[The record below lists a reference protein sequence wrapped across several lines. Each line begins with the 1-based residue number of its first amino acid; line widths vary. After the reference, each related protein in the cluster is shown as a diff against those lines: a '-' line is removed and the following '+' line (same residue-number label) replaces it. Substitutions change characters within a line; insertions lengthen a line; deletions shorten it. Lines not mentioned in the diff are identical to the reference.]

1 MRTKFNINN
10 ESGVILM
17 ASTMGVFIM
26 LSLFAF
32 YLARFSVIETRTGG
46 YYTQDIKVRNLAM
59 TGIEHGLQSYKS
71 SRNTSN
77 IDGSFNNGTYSVRF
91 DSQNDESGV
100 SLSKSHYLTVKS
112 TGKIDDVERNVRFL
126 VSSLPEAFCF
136 SFYGNNS
143 GSQTFAETN
152 GSINGDMFF
161 NGSVQSNSSA
171 SNGTTFIGTG
181 SGGTLLSSPPEFP
194 DIDDSKY
201 EALLV
206 SAQSASPDYQNY
218 ALDFNSSDYVRIG
231 SSSDINSGIHSQHT
245 VEAWFRTNNKDSNTI
260 QVIYEQGGGTRGLNI
275 YIQSGRLYVGG
286 WNRRSNE
293 SNWIGTWDYTTNI
306 VNNKWHHVALTLS
319 GGSSVTNHA
328 LKLYLDGANVVS
340 GSGSRLWGHNPAN
353 IGRTL
358 NGSRYHNGSTGNG
371 YTFNGKIDEVRIWNV
386 ARTQNEINTF
396 KDTILNGNETHLTA
410 YYNFQENTGGKAND
424 TQTQSNNDGTISGAT
439 WTTGPSL
446 SKMNNSSFANR
457 TINLSSYSD
466 SKLLVNSDITISN
479 STINGPGYIVADGN
493 VTVNSN
499 SVINGDIYVICNG
512 NLNVVNSQLGTSLS
526 AAVITYSKGN
536 ADYQNSTVY
545 GLIISKGNT
554 LGLDGT
560 AHYGAILNHGS
571 SFTLVGNSDIIGSV
585 VSKFSVDL
593 QGNSASI
600 TRGNIPEF
608 IGKDIGLDPFV
619 LPGSYLEF

>member
-1 MRTKFNINN
+1 MRTRFNIKN

-32 YLARFSVIETRTGG
+32 YLARFSVLETRTGG

-71 SRNTSN
+71 SRNTSD

-91 DSQNDESGV
+91 DSQNDESGG
-100 SLSKSHYLTVKS
+100 SLSKSHYLTLKS

-136 SFYGNNS
+136 SFYGNNL
-143 GSQTFAETN
+143 GTQTFSETN

-161 NGSVQSNSSA
+161 NGSVQSNSGA
-171 SNGTTFIGTG
+171 SNGTTYIGTG
-181 SGGTLLSSPPEFP
+181 SGGTLLSSPPIFP
-194 DIDDSKY
+194 DIDDSEY
-201 EALLV
+201 EALLS

-218 ALDFNSSDYVRIG
+218 ALDFNNNDYVRIG

-245 VEAWFRTNNKDSNTI
+245 VEAWFRTNNKNSNTK
-260 QVIYEQGGGTRGLNI
+260 QVIYEQGGTTRGLNI

-286 WNRRSNE
+286 WNRRSSE
-293 SNWIGTWDYTTNI
+293 SNWSGTWDYTTNI
-306 VNNKWHHVALTLS
+306 VNNTWHHVALTLS
-319 GGSSVTNHA
+319 GGSSVTNNV
-328 LKLYLDGANVVS
+328 LKLYLDGSNVVS
-340 GSGSRLWGHNPAN
+340 GAGSRLWGHNPAN
-353 IGRTL
+353 IGRTVS
-358 NGSRYHNGSTGNG
+358 GSRYHNGTGNG

-386 ARTQNEINTF
+386 ARSQSEINAL
-396 KDTILNGNETHLTA
+396 KDTVLNGDEPYLTA
-410 YYNFQENTGGKAND
+410 YYNFQENTGGSAND
-424 TQTQSNNDGTISGAT
+424 TQTQSNNDGIISGAT

-457 TINLSSYSD
+457 IINLSSYSE

-479 STINGPGYIVADGN
+479 CTINGPGYIVANGN
-493 VTVNSN
+493 ITINSN
-499 SVINGDIYVICNG
+499 SVISGDIYIVCNG
-512 NLNVVNSQLGTSLS
+512 NLNVTNSLLGTSLS

-536 ADYQNSTVY
+536 AEYENSTVY
-545 GLIISKGNT
+545 GLIVSKGNS
-554 LGLDGT
+554 LELDET

-571 SFTLVGNSDIIGSV
+571 SFTLVGDSDIMGSV

-600 TRGNIPEF
+600 TRGNMPEF

>member
-1 MRTKFNINN
+1 MRTRFKFKD

-17 ASTMGVFIM
+17 ASTMGVFII

-32 YLARFSVIETRTGG
+32 YLARFSVIESRTGG

-59 TGIEHGLQSYKS
+59 AGIEQGLHSYKS
-71 SRNTSN
+71 SRNTSD

-91 DSQNDESGV
+91 DSQNDESGGP
-100 SLSKSHYLTVKS
+100 LSKSHYLTLKS

-136 SFYGNNS
+136 SFYGNNL
-143 GSQTFAETN
+143 GAQTFAEPN

-161 NGSVQSNSSA
+161 NGSVQSNSGA
-171 SNGTTFIGTG
+171 SNGTTYIGTG
-181 SGGTLLSSPPEFP
+181 SGGTLLSSPPIFP
-194 DIDDSKY
+194 DIDDTNY
-201 EALLV
+201 EALLS

-218 ALDFNSSDYVRIG
+218 ALDFNNNDYVRIE

-245 VEAWFRTNNKDSNTI
+245 VEAWFRTNNKNSNTKQI
-260 QVIYEQGGGTRGLNI
+260 IYEQGGGTRGLNI

-293 SNWIGTWDYTTNI
+293 SNWSGSWKYVTSIESNQ
-306 VNNKWHHVALTLS
+306 WHHVALTLN
-319 GGSSVTNHA
+319 GGSAVTNNA
-328 LKLYLDGANVVS
+328 LKLYLDGALVIS
-340 GSGSRLWGHNPAN
+340 EPGSRLWGHNPAN
-353 IGRTL
+353 IGRTIS
-358 NGSRYHNGSTGNG
+358 GSRYHNGTGNG
-371 YTFNGKIDEVRIWNV
+371 FTFNGKIDEVRIWNV
-386 ARTQNEINTF
+386 ARSQSEINAM
-396 KDTILNGNETHLTA
+396 KDTVLNGDEDYLTA
-410 YYNFQENTGGKAND
+410 YYNFQENTGGRAND

-439 WTTGPSL
+439 WATGPPL

-457 TINLSSYSD
+457 TINLSSYSER
-466 SKLLVNSDITISN
+466 KLLVNSDITISN
-479 STINGPGYIVADGN
+479 STINGPGYIVANGN
-493 VTVNSN
+493 ITINSN

-512 NLNVVNSQLGTSLS
+512 DLNVTNSQLGTSLS

-536 ADYQNSTVY
+536 AEYENSTVY
-545 GLIISKGNT
+545 GLIVSKGNA
-554 LGLDGT
+554 LELDGT

-571 SFTLVGNSDIIGSV
+571 SFTLAGNSDIIGSV

-593 QGNSASI
+593 QSNSASI
-600 TRGNIPEF
+600 TRGNMPEF
-608 IGKDIGLDPFV
+608 TGKDIGLNPFV

>member
-1 MRTKFNINN
+1 MRTRFKFKD

-17 ASTMGVFIM
+17 ASTMGVFII

-32 YLARFSVIETRTGG
+32 YLARFSVIESRTGG

-59 TGIEHGLQSYKS
+59 AGIEQGLHSYKS
-71 SRNTSN
+71 SRNTSD

-91 DSQNDESGV
+91 DSQNDESGGP
-100 SLSKSHYLTVKS
+100 LSKSHYLTLKS

-136 SFYGNNS
+136 SFYGNNL
-143 GSQTFAETN
+143 GAQAFAEPN

-161 NGSVQSNSSA
+161 NGSVQSNSGA
-171 SNGTTFIGTG
+171 SNGTTYIGTG
-181 SGGTLLSSPPEFP
+181 SGGTLLSSPPIFP
-194 DIDDSKY
+194 DIDDTNY
-201 EALLV
+201 EALLN

-218 ALDFNSSDYVRIG
+218 ALDFNNNDYVRIE

-245 VEAWFRTNNKDSNTI
+245 VEAWFRTNNKNSNTK

-275 YIQSGRLYVGG
+275 YLQSGRLYAGG

-293 SNWIGTWDYTTNI
+293 SNWSGSWKYVTSIESNQ
-306 VNNKWHHVALTLS
+306 WHHVALTLN
-319 GGSSVTNHA
+319 GGSTVTNNA
-328 LKLYLDGANVVS
+328 LKIYLDGALAIS
-340 GSGSRLWGHNPAN
+340 EPGSRLWGHNPAN
-353 IGRTL
+353 IGRTIS
-358 NGSRYHNGSTGNG
+358 GSRYHNGTGNG
-371 YTFNGKIDEVRIWNV
+371 FTFNGKIDEVRIWNV
-386 ARTQNEINTF
+386 ARSQSEINAM
-396 KDTILNGNETHLTA
+396 KDTVLNGDEDYLTA
-410 YYNFQENTGGKAND
+410 YYNFQENTGGRAND

-439 WTTGPSL
+439 WATGPPL

-457 TINLSSYSD
+457 TINLSSYSER
-466 SKLLVNSDITISN
+466 KLLVNSDITISN
-479 STINGPGYIVADGN
+479 STINGPGYIVANGN
-493 VTVNSN
+493 ITINSN

-512 NLNVVNSQLGTSLS
+512 DLNVTNSQLGTSLS

-536 ADYQNSTVY
+536 AEYENSTVY
-545 GLIISKGNT
+545 GLIVSKGNA
-554 LGLDGT
+554 LELDGT

-571 SFTLVGNSDIIGSV
+571 FFTLAGNSDIIGSV

-593 QGNSASI
+593 QSNSASI
-600 TRGNIPEF
+600 TRGNMPEF
-608 IGKDIGLDPFV
+608 TGKDIGLNPFV

>member
-1 MRTKFNINN
+1 MRTRFNIKN

-32 YLARFSVIETRTGG
+32 YLARFSVLETRTGG

-71 SRNTSN
+71 SRNTSD

-91 DSQNDESGV
+91 DSQNDESGGA
-100 SLSKSHYLTVKS
+100 LSKSHYLTLKS

-136 SFYGNNS
+136 SFYGNNL
-143 GSQTFAETN
+143 GTQTFSETN

-161 NGSVQSNSSA
+161 NGSVQSNSGA
-171 SNGTTFIGTG
+171 SNGITYIGAG
-181 SGGTLLSSPPEFP
+181 SGGTLLSSPPLFP
-194 DIDDSKY
+194 DIDDTKY
-201 EALLV
+201 EALIS

-218 ALDFNSSDYVRIG
+218 ALDFNNNDYVRIE

-245 VEAWFRTNNKDSNTI
+245 VEAWFRTNNKNSNTRQI
-260 QVIYEQGGGTRGLNI
+260 IYEQGGGTRGLNI

-286 WNRRSNE
+286 WNRRSSE
-293 SNWIGTWDYTTNI
+293 SNWSGTWDYTTNI
-306 VNNKWHHVALTLS
+306 VNNTWHHVALTLS
-319 GGSSVTNHA
+319 GGSSVTNNA
-328 LKLYLDGANVVS
+328 LKFYLDGANVVS
-340 GSGSRLWGHNPAN
+340 GPGSRLWGHNPAN
-353 IGRTL
+353 IGRTVS
-358 NGSRYHNGSTGNG
+358 GSRYHNGTGNG

-386 ARTQNEINTF
+386 ARSQSEINAL
-396 KDTILNGNETHLTA
+396 KDTVLNGDEPYLTA
-410 YYNFQENTGGKAND
+410 YYNFQENTGGRAND

-457 TINLSSYSD
+457 TINLSSYSER
-466 SKLLVNSDITISN
+466 KLLVNSDITISN
-479 STINGPGYIVADGN
+479 STINGPGYIVANGN
-493 VTVNSN
+493 ITINSN

-512 NLNVVNSQLGTSLS
+512 NLNVTNSQLGTSLS

-536 ADYQNSTVY
+536 AEYENSTVY
-545 GLIISKGNT
+545 GLIVSKGNS
-554 LGLDGT
+554 LELDGT
-560 AHYGAILNHGS
+560 AHYGAVLNHGS
-571 SFTLVGNSDIIGSV
+571 SFTLVGNSDITGSV
-585 VSKFSVDL
+585 VSRFSVDL
-593 QGNSASI
+593 EGNSASI
-600 TRGNIPEF
+600 TRGNMPEF

>member
-1 MRTKFNINN
+1 MRTRFKFKD

-17 ASTMGVFIM
+17 ASTMGVFII

-32 YLARFSVIETRTGG
+32 YLARFSVIESRTGG

-59 TGIEHGLQSYKS
+59 AGIEQGLHSYKS
-71 SRNTSN
+71 SRNTSD

-91 DSQNDESGV
+91 DSQNDESGGP
-100 SLSKSHYLTVKS
+100 LSKSHYLTLKS

-136 SFYGNNS
+136 SFYGNNL
-143 GSQTFAETN
+143 GAQAFAEPN

-161 NGSVQSNSSA
+161 NGSVQSNSGA
-171 SNGTTFIGTG
+171 SNGTTYIGTG
-181 SGGTLLSSPPEFP
+181 SGGTLLSSPPIFP
-194 DIDDSKY
+194 DIDDTNY
-201 EALLV
+201 EALLS

-218 ALDFNSSDYVRIG
+218 ALDFNNNDYVRIE

-245 VEAWFRTNNKDSNTI
+245 VEAWFRTNNKNSNTKQI
-260 QVIYEQGGGTRGLNI
+260 IYEQGGGTRGLNI

-293 SNWIGTWDYTTNI
+293 SNWSGSWKYVTSIESNQ
-306 VNNKWHHVALTLS
+306 WHHVALTLN
-319 GGSSVTNHA
+319 GGSAVTNNA
-328 LKLYLDGANVVS
+328 LKLYLDGALVIS
-340 GSGSRLWGHNPAN
+340 EPGSRLWGHNPAN
-353 IGRTL
+353 IGRTIS
-358 NGSRYHNGSTGNG
+358 GSRYHNGTGNG
-371 YTFNGKIDEVRIWNV
+371 FTFNGKIDEVRIWNV
-386 ARTQNEINTF
+386 ARSQSEINAM
-396 KDTILNGNETHLTA
+396 KDTVLNGDEDYLTA
-410 YYNFQENTGGKAND
+410 YYNFQENTGGRAND

-439 WTTGPSL
+439 WTTGPPL

-457 TINLSSYSD
+457 TINLSSYSER
-466 SKLLVNSDITISN
+466 KLLVNSDITISN
-479 STINGPGYIVADGN
+479 STINGPGYIVANGN
-493 VTVNSN
+493 ITINSN

-512 NLNVVNSQLGTSLS
+512 DLNVTNSQLGTSLS

-536 ADYQNSTVY
+536 AEYENSTVY
-545 GLIISKGNT
+545 GLIVSKGNA
-554 LGLDGT
+554 LELDGT

-571 SFTLVGNSDIIGSV
+571 SFTLAGNSDIIGSV

-593 QGNSASI
+593 QSNSASI
-600 TRGNIPEF
+600 TRGNMPEF
-608 IGKDIGLDPFV
+608 TGKDIGLNPFV

>member
-1 MRTKFNINN
+1 MRTRFKFKD

-17 ASTMGVFIM
+17 ASTMGVFII

-32 YLARFSVIETRTGG
+32 YLARFSVIESRTGG

-59 TGIEHGLQSYKS
+59 AGIEQGLHSYKS
-71 SRNTSN
+71 SRNTSD

-91 DSQNDESGV
+91 DSQNDESGGP
-100 SLSKSHYLTVKS
+100 LSKSHYLTLKS

-136 SFYGNNS
+136 SFYGNNL
-143 GSQTFAETN
+143 GAQTFAEPN

-161 NGSVQSNSSA
+161 NGSVQSNSGA
-171 SNGTTFIGTG
+171 SNGTTYIGTG
-181 SGGTLLSSPPEFP
+181 SGGTLLSSPPIFP
-194 DIDDSKY
+194 DIDDTNY
-201 EALLV
+201 EALLS

-218 ALDFNSSDYVRIG
+218 ALDFNNNDYVRIE

-245 VEAWFRTNNKDSNTI
+245 VEAWFRTNNKNSNTKQI
-260 QVIYEQGGGTRGLNI
+260 IYEQGGGTRGLNI

-293 SNWIGTWDYTTNI
+293 SNWSGSWEYVTSIQSNQ
-306 VNNKWHHVALTLS
+306 WHHVALTLN
-319 GGSSVTNHA
+319 GGSTVTNNA
-328 LKLYLDGANVVS
+328 LKLYLDGALVIS
-340 GSGSRLWGHNPAN
+340 EPGSRLWGHNPAN
-353 IGRTL
+353 IGRTIS
-358 NGSRYHNGSTGNG
+358 GSRYHNGTGNG
-371 YTFNGKIDEVRIWNV
+371 FTFNGKIDEVRIWNV
-386 ARTQNEINTF
+386 ARSQSEINAM
-396 KDTILNGNETHLTA
+396 KDTVLNGDEDYLTA
-410 YYNFQENTGGKAND
+410 YYNFQENTGGRAND

-439 WTTGPSL
+439 WTTGPPL

-457 TINLSSYSD
+457 TINLSSYSER
-466 SKLLVNSDITISN
+466 KLLVNSDITISN
-479 STINGPGYIVADGN
+479 STINGPGYIVANGN
-493 VTVNSN
+493 ITINSN

-512 NLNVVNSQLGTSLS
+512 DLNVTNSQLGTSLS

-536 ADYQNSTVY
+536 AEYENSTVY
-545 GLIISKGNT
+545 GLIVSKGNA
-554 LGLDGT
+554 LELDGT

-571 SFTLVGNSDIIGSV
+571 SFTLAGNSDIIGSV

-593 QGNSASI
+593 QSNSASI
-600 TRGNIPEF
+600 TRGNMPEF
-608 IGKDIGLDPFV
+608 TGKDIGLNPFV

>member
-1 MRTKFNINN
+1 MRTRFNIKN

-32 YLARFSVIETRTGG
+32 YLARFSVLETRTGG

-71 SRNTSN
+71 SRNTSD

-91 DSQNDESGV
+91 DSQNDESGG
-100 SLSKSHYLTVKS
+100 SLSKSHYLTLKS

-136 SFYGNNS
+136 SFYGNNL
-143 GSQTFAETN
+143 GTQTFSETN

-161 NGSVQSNSSA
+161 NGSVQSNSGA
-171 SNGTTFIGTG
+171 SNGTTYIGTG
-181 SGGTLLSSPPEFP
+181 SGGTLLSSPPIFP
-194 DIDDSKY
+194 NIDDSEY
-201 EALLV
+201 EALLS

-218 ALDFNSSDYVRIG
+218 ALDFKNNDYVRIG

-245 VEAWFRTNNKDSNTI
+245 VEAWFRTNNKNSNTR
-260 QVIYEQGGGTRGLNI
+260 QVIYEQGGTTRGLNI

-286 WNRRSNE
+286 WNRRSSE
-293 SNWIGTWDYTTNI
+293 SNWSGTWDYTTNI
-306 VNNKWHHVALTLS
+306 VNNTWHHVALTLS
-319 GGSSVTNHA
+319 GGSSVTNNV
-328 LKLYLDGANVVS
+328 LKLYLDGSNVVS
-340 GSGSRLWGHNPAN
+340 GAGSRLWGHNPAN
-353 IGRTL
+353 IGRTVS
-358 NGSRYHNGSTGNG
+358 GSRYHDGTGNG

-386 ARTQNEINTF
+386 ARSQSEINAL
-396 KDTILNGNETHLTA
+396 KDTVLNGDEPYLTA
-410 YYNFQENTGGKAND
+410 YYNFQENTGGSAND
-424 TQTQSNNDGTISGAT
+424 TQTQSNNDGIISGAT

-457 TINLSSYSD
+457 IINLSSYSE

-479 STINGPGYIVADGN
+479 CTINGPGYIVANGN
-493 VTVNSN
+493 ITINSN
-499 SVINGDIYVICNG
+499 SVISGDIYIVCNG
-512 NLNVVNSQLGTSLS
+512 NLNVTNSLLGTSLS

-536 ADYQNSTVY
+536 AEYENSTVY
-545 GLIISKGNT
+545 GLIVSKGNS
-554 LGLDGT
+554 LELDET

-571 SFTLVGNSDIIGSV
+571 SFTLVGDSDIMGSV

-600 TRGNIPEF
+600 TRGNMPEF

>member
-1 MRTKFNINN
+1 MRTRFKFKD

-17 ASTMGVFIM
+17 ASTMGVFII

-32 YLARFSVIETRTGG
+32 YLARFSVIESRTGG

-59 TGIEHGLQSYKS
+59 AGIEQGLHSYKS
-71 SRNTSN
+71 SRNTSD

-91 DSQNDESGV
+91 DSQNDESGGP
-100 SLSKSHYLTVKS
+100 LSKSHYLTLKS

-136 SFYGNNS
+136 SFYGNNL
-143 GSQTFAETN
+143 GAQTFAEPN

-161 NGSVQSNSSA
+161 NGSVQSNSGA
-171 SNGTTFIGTG
+171 SNGTTYIGTG
-181 SGGTLLSSPPEFP
+181 SGGTLLSSPPIFP
-194 DIDDSKY
+194 DIDDTNY
-201 EALLV
+201 EALLS

-218 ALDFNSSDYVRIG
+218 ALDFNNNDYVRIE

-245 VEAWFRTNNKDSNTI
+245 VEAWFRTNNKNSNTK

-275 YIQSGRLYVGG
+275 YLQSGRLYAGG

-293 SNWIGTWDYTTNI
+293 SNWSGSWEYVTSIQSNQ
-306 VNNKWHHVALTLS
+306 WHHVALTLN
-319 GGSSVTNHA
+319 GGSTVTNNA
-328 LKLYLDGANVVS
+328 LKLYLDGALAIS
-340 GSGSRLWGHNPAN
+340 EPGSRLWGHNPAN
-353 IGRTL
+353 IGRTIS
-358 NGSRYHNGSTGNG
+358 GSRYHNGTGNG
-371 YTFNGKIDEVRIWNV
+371 FTFNGKIDEVRIWNV
-386 ARTQNEINTF
+386 ARSQSEINAM
-396 KDTILNGNETHLTA
+396 KDTVLNGDEDYLTA
-410 YYNFQENTGGKAND
+410 YYNFQENTGGRAND

-439 WTTGPSL
+439 WTTGPPL

-457 TINLSSYSD
+457 TINLSSYSER
-466 SKLLVNSDITISN
+466 KLLVNSDITISN
-479 STINGPGYIVADGN
+479 STINGPGYIVANGN
-493 VTVNSN
+493 ITINSN

-512 NLNVVNSQLGTSLS
+512 DLNVTNSQLGTSLS

-536 ADYQNSTVY
+536 AEYENSTVY
-545 GLIISKGNT
+545 GLIVSKGNA
-554 LGLDGT
+554 LELDGT

-571 SFTLVGNSDIIGSV
+571 SFTLGGNSDIIGSV

-593 QGNSASI
+593 QSNSASI
-600 TRGNIPEF
+600 TRGNMPEF
-608 IGKDIGLDPFV
+608 TGKDIGLNPFV

>member
-1 MRTKFNINN
+1 MRTRFKFKD

-17 ASTMGVFIM
+17 ASTMGVFII

-32 YLARFSVIETRTGG
+32 YLARFSVIESRTGG

-59 TGIEHGLQSYKS
+59 AGIEQGLHSYKS
-71 SRNTSN
+71 SRNTSD

-91 DSQNDESGV
+91 DSQNDESGGP
-100 SLSKSHYLTVKS
+100 LSKSHYLTLKS

-136 SFYGNNS
+136 SFYGNNL
-143 GSQTFAETN
+143 GAQTFAEPN

-161 NGSVQSNSSA
+161 NGSVQSNSGA
-171 SNGTTFIGTG
+171 SNGTTYIGTG
-181 SGGTLLSSPPEFP
+181 SGGTLLSSPPIFP
-194 DIDDSKY
+194 DIDDTNY
-201 EALLV
+201 EALLS

-218 ALDFNSSDYVRIG
+218 ALDFNNNDYVRIE

-245 VEAWFRTNNKDSNTI
+245 VEAWFRTNNKNSNTKQI
-260 QVIYEQGGGTRGLNI
+260 IYEQGGGTRGLNI

-293 SNWIGTWDYTTNI
+293 SNWSGSWKYVTSIESNQ
-306 VNNKWHHVALTLS
+306 WHHVALTLN
-319 GGSSVTNHA
+319 GGSAVTNNA
-328 LKLYLDGANVVS
+328 LKLYLDGALVIS
-340 GSGSRLWGHNPAN
+340 EPGSRLWGHNPAN
-353 IGRTL
+353 IGRTIS
-358 NGSRYHNGSTGNG
+358 GSRYHNGTGNG
-371 YTFNGKIDEVRIWNV
+371 FTFNGKIDEVRIWNV
-386 ARTQNEINTF
+386 ARSQSEINAM
-396 KDTILNGNETHLTA
+396 KDTVLNGDEDYLTA
-410 YYNFQENTGGKAND
+410 YYNFQENTGGRAND

-439 WTTGPSL
+439 WTTGPPL

-457 TINLSSYSD
+457 TINLSSYSER
-466 SKLLVNSDITISN
+466 KLLVNSDITISN
-479 STINGPGYIVADGN
+479 STINGPGYIVANGN
-493 VTVNSN
+493 ITINSN

-512 NLNVVNSQLGTSLS
+512 DLNVTNSQLGTSLS

-536 ADYQNSTVY
+536 AEYENSTVY
-545 GLIISKGNT
+545 GLIVSKGNA
-554 LGLDGT
+554 LELDGT

-571 SFTLVGNSDIIGSV
+571 SFTLAGNSDIIGSV

-593 QGNSASI
+593 QSNSASI
-600 TRGNIPEF
+600 TRGNMPEF
-608 IGKDIGLDPFV
+608 TGKDIGLNPFV

>member
-1 MRTKFNINN
+1 MRTRFKFKD

-17 ASTMGVFIM
+17 ASTMGVFII

-32 YLARFSVIETRTGG
+32 YLARFSVIESRTGG

-59 TGIEHGLQSYKS
+59 AGIEQGLHSYKS
-71 SRNTSN
+71 SRNTSD

-91 DSQNDESGV
+91 DSQNDESGGP
-100 SLSKSHYLTVKS
+100 LSKSHYLTLKS

-136 SFYGNNS
+136 SFYGNNL
-143 GSQTFAETN
+143 GAQTFAEPN

-161 NGSVQSNSSA
+161 NGSVQSNSGA
-171 SNGTTFIGTG
+171 NNGTTYIGTG
-181 SGGTLLSSPPEFP
+181 SGGTLLSSPPIFP
-194 DIDDSKY
+194 DIDDTNY
-201 EALLV
+201 EALLS

-218 ALDFNSSDYVRIG
+218 ALDFNNNDYVRIE

-245 VEAWFRTNNKDSNTI
+245 VEAWFRTNNKNSNTKQI
-260 QVIYEQGGGTRGLNI
+260 IYEQGGGTRGLNI

-293 SNWIGTWDYTTNI
+293 SNWSGSWKYVTSIESNQ
-306 VNNKWHHVALTLS
+306 WHHVALTLN
-319 GGSSVTNHA
+319 GGSAVTNNA
-328 LKLYLDGANVVS
+328 LKLYLDGALVIS
-340 GSGSRLWGHNPAN
+340 EPGSRLWGHNPAN
-353 IGRTL
+353 IGRTIS
-358 NGSRYHNGSTGNG
+358 GSRYHNGTGNG
-371 YTFNGKIDEVRIWNV
+371 FTFNGKIDEVRIWNV
-386 ARTQNEINTF
+386 ARSQSEINAM
-396 KDTILNGNETHLTA
+396 KDTVLNGDEDYLTA
-410 YYNFQENTGGKAND
+410 YYNFQENTGGRAND

-439 WTTGPSL
+439 WTTGPPL

-457 TINLSSYSD
+457 TINLSSYSER
-466 SKLLVNSDITISN
+466 KLLVNSDITISN
-479 STINGPGYIVADGN
+479 STINGPGYIVANGN
-493 VTVNSN
+493 ITINSN

-512 NLNVVNSQLGTSLS
+512 DLNVTNSQLGTSLS

-536 ADYQNSTVY
+536 AEYENSTVY
-545 GLIISKGNT
+545 GLIVSKGNA
-554 LGLDGT
+554 LELDGT

-571 SFTLVGNSDIIGSV
+571 SFTLAGNSDIIGSV

-593 QGNSASI
+593 QSNSASI
-600 TRGNIPEF
+600 TRGNMPEF
-608 IGKDIGLDPFV
+608 TGKDIGLNPFV